1 MIQIKK
7 AARAK
12 KDISIVGHIVLGHSA
27 VQGREKE
34 GRCEH
39 CEDFKKRNG
48 ELLVRRLG
56 IVTWV
61 VIAFRVD
68 LEGDAGV
75 IGTPQV
81 SLLRSLRV
89 EAW

>member
-1 MIQIKK
+1 M
-7 AARAK
+7 
-12 KDISIVGHIVLGHSA
+12 H
-27 VQGREKE
+27 
-34 GRCEH
+34 
-39 CEDFKKRNG
+39 
-48 ELLVRRLG
+48 RLG

-75 IGTPQV
+75 IGTPQA